1 MRRIPRVGLFGN
13 LGSGNIGND
22 ASLEA
27 MLSYLRTEQ
36 PRAVVDAMCLGPDTV
51 RDRYGIPAIALKAK
65 RFEAG
70 GRAGAGMAGAA
81 GKVIDTVRTARW
93 VRDHDVVIVPGM
105 GVLETTQPLRPWQF
119 PYDMFVLCAAGKL
132 FRTKVALA
140 GVGANVSRERLTR
153 WLFVSAAR
161 MAAYRSYRD
170 ALSRDAMRQQG
181 LDTTRDHVYTDLAF
195 GWPAGCSEPG
205 DASMVGIGVMD
216 YHGTN
221 DDDRHRAGEIRAMYV
236 AKMQTFIR
244 WLVDGGRSIRLFIGD
259 TNNSD
264 AIVVAEIM
272 ADLRASR
279 PDLDP
284 ARVVAE
290 PVSTFAELAQS
301 MEPAGT
307 VVATRYHNVICAL
320 ALGKPTL
327 SIGYGAKNAAIMAT
341 MGLADYCQ
349 MVNDLDVDRLIRQ
362 FTDLER
368 NATRLRQEIAEHQ
381 AANRALAERQRAEL
395 SEVLFGSSQPAGLA
409 GPAGVLEQA
418 RT

>member
-22 ASLEA
+22 ASLEV
-27 MLSYLRTEQ
+27 MLSYLRTDQ
-36 PRAVVDAMCLGPDTV
+36 PHAMLDAMCLGPGTV
-51 RDRYGIPAIALKAK
+51 EDRYDIPAIPLKAK
-65 RFEAG
+65 RIRAG
-70 GRAGAGMAGAA
+70 GQAGSGAAGAA
-81 GKVIDTVRTARW
+81 GKVIDTVRTALW
-93 VRDHDVVIVPGM
+93 VRSHDVVIVPGM

-119 PYDMFVLCAAGKL
+119 PYDIFVLCAAGRL
-132 FRTKVALA
+132 FRTKVALV

-181 LDTTRDHVYTDLAF
+181 LDTTTDHVYTDLAF
-195 GWPAGCSEPG
+195 GLPIGRSGPG
-205 DASMVGIGVMD
+205 DAGIVGIGVMD

-221 DDDRHRAGEIRAMYV
+221 DDDRHRADEIRTIYV
-236 AKMQTFIR
+236 EKMKTFVR

-264 AIVVAEIM
+264 STVVAEII
-272 ADLRASR
+272 ADIRATR
-279 PDLDP
+279 PDLDT

-290 PVSTFAELAQS
+290 PVSTFGELLQS

-320 ALGKPTL
+320 TLGKPTL
-327 SIGYGAKNAAIMAT
+327 SIGYGAKNAAVMKT
-341 MGLADYCQ
+341 MGLAEYCQ
-349 MVNDLDVDRLIRQ
+349 LIDALDVDQLIKQ
-362 FTDLER
+362 FTDLEA
-368 NATRLRQEIAEHQ
+368 NATQLRQALSERK
-381 AANRALAERQRAEL
+381 AANEVLVERQLAEL
-395 SEVLFGSSQPAGLA
+395 SEALFGSSELLGR
-409 GPAGVLEQA
+409 A

>member
-36 PRAVVDAMCLGPDTV
+36 PQATVDAMCLGPDTV
-51 RDRYGIPAIALKAK
+51 KERYGIAAIPLKAK
-65 RFEAG
+65 RAG
-70 GRAGAGMAGAA
+70 VSGRAAAGIAGAA
-81 GKVIDTVRTARW
+81 GKVIDTARTARW

-132 FRTKVALA
+132 FRTKVALV
-140 GVGANVSRERLTR
+140 GIGANVSRERLTR

-170 ALSRDAMRQQG
+170 ALSRDAMCQQG
-181 LDTTRDHVYTDLAF
+181 LDTARDHVYTDLAF
-195 GWPAGCSEPG
+195 GLPVRHGEPG
-205 DASMVGIGVMD
+205 DAAIVGIGVMD

-221 DDDRHRAGEIRAMYV
+221 DDDRHQADEIRAAYA
-236 AKMQTFIR
+236 AKMKTFIR

-264 AIVVAEIM
+264 ATVVAEIM
-272 ADLRASR
+272 ADIQAAR
-279 PDLDP
+279 PGLDP

-290 PVSTFAELAQS
+290 PVSTFSELVQAV
-301 MEPAGT
+301 EPAGT

-327 SIGYGAKNAAIMAT
+327 SIGYGAKNAAIMTA
-341 MGLADYCQ
+341 MGLAEYCQ
-349 MVNDLDVDRLIRQ
+349 VVGSLDVGQLIRQ
-362 FTDLER
+362 FTDLES
-368 NATRLRQEIAEHQ
+368 NAARLRQAVAEHR
-381 AANRALAERQRAEL
+381 AANQALVARQRAEL
-395 SEVLFGSSQPAGLA
+395 SEVLFGPPESAGLT
-409 GPAGVLEQA
+409 GPTGILEQA